1 MDRNLSQL
9 TLEMLE
15 VTGAIL
21 KNEGNS
27 IRAISTN
34 IAQINAYI
42 EQLNQYLDT
51 HSFKDAAEEIS
62 FFKAIRPEFDGR
74 LLFYAR
80 LLQFESKCEMASAE
94 QKLQFYQQERKRI
107 SLFSQLHRD
116 FFQYFLL
123 ESTHLDQ
130 YYYLRNTNDQLP
142 FIDGDFPLF
151 YDKRYYARMSFKI
164 ACIHSHRLM
173 LSYLNDQHRGLAGD
187 NKASVPLGEK
197 LVWTGSITA
206 LAELIY
212 GLQEFGVFNNTK
224 VEVKKIARYFQEVF
238 GVKIENTIYKYYE
251 DMRIRKKSRTP
262 FFDSVRNALLRR
274 MDEDDEKAL

>member
-1 MDRNLSQL
+1 
-9 TLEMLE
+9 MLE

>member
-9 TLEMLE
+9 ILEMLE

-21 KNEGNS
+21 RNEGNS

-42 EQLNQYLDT
+42 ERLNLYLDNHAFQDT
-51 HSFKDAAEEIS
+51 QEEIS
-62 FFKAIRPEFDGR
+62 FFKTIRPEFDGR
-74 LLFYAR
+74 LLLYVR
-80 LLQFESKCEMASAE
+80 LLQLESKCEMASTE
-94 QKLQFYQQERKRI
+94 EKLVFYQQERKRI
-107 SLFSQLHRD
+107 SQFSQLHRD
-116 FFQYFLL
+116 FFRYFLT
-123 ESTHLDQ
+123 ESTHLDHL
-130 YYYLRNTNDQLP
+130 YFTRSANDQLP

-173 LSYLNDQHRGLAGD
+173 LSYLNDQQRTISPDGT
-187 NKASVPLGEK
+187 STTTPTER
-197 LVWTGSITA
+197 LVWTGSVTA

-212 GLQEFGVFNNTK
+212 GLQEYGVFNNTK

-262 FFDSVRNALLRR
+262 FFDGVKNALLRR
-274 MDEDDEKAL
+274 MDKDDEEAL

>member
-21 KNEGNS
+21 RNEGNS
-27 IRAISTN
+27 IRAISAN

-42 EQLNQYLDT
+42 ERLNHYLDNHPFQDT
-51 HSFKDAAEEIS
+51 QEEIRFFKD
-62 FFKAIRPEFDGR
+62 IRPQFDGR
-74 LLFYAR
+74 LLFFVR
-80 LLQFESKCEMASAE
+80 LLQLESKCEMASIQE
-94 QKLQFYQQERKRI
+94 KLAYYQQERKRI
-107 SLFSQLHRD
+107 SQFSQLHRD
-116 FFQYFLL
+116 FLRYFLM
-123 ESTHLDQ
+123 ESTHLDNL
-130 YYYLRNTNDQLP
+130 YFTRSANDQLP

-173 LSYLNDQHRGLAGD
+173 LAHLSDEERTISSDGAGG
-187 NKASVPLGEK
+187 SPPSEK
-197 LVWTGSITA
+197 LVWTGSVTA

-212 GLQEFGVFNNTK
+212 GLQEYGVFNNKK
-224 VEVKKIARYFQEVF
+224 VEVKKIARYFQQVF
-238 GVKIENTIYKYYE
+238 SVKIENEIYKYYE

-262 FFDSVRNALLRR
+262 FFDNVKNALLRR
-274 MDEDDEKAL
+274 MDQDDEQAL

>member
-21 KNEGNS
+21 RNEGNS

-42 EQLNQYLDT
+42 ERLNLYLDNHAFQDT
-51 HSFKDAAEEIS
+51 QEEIS
-62 FFKAIRPEFDGR
+62 FFKTIRPEFDGR
-74 LLFYAR
+74 LLLYVR
-80 LLQFESKCEMASAE
+80 LLHLESKCEMASTE
-94 QKLQFYQQERKRI
+94 EKLVFFQQERKRI
-107 SLFSQLHRD
+107 SQFSQLHRD
-116 FFQYFLL
+116 FFRYFLT
-123 ESTHLDQ
+123 ESTHLDNL
-130 YYYLRNTNDQLP
+130 YFTRSANDQLP

-173 LSYLNDQHRGLAGD
+173 LSYLNDQQRTISPDGT
-187 NKASVPLGEK
+187 STTTPTER
-197 LVWTGSITA
+197 LVWTGSVTA

-212 GLQEFGVFNNTK
+212 GLQEYGVFNNTK

-262 FFDSVRNALLRR
+262 FFDGVKNALLRR
-274 MDEDDEKAL
+274 MDKDDEEAL